1 MNTYIYVYIHIYI
14 YNPNRNACTRSLARI
29 ATADAIGK
37 QDTIPQLLSRNV
49 KRFRRGLVFKA
60 HRLVHHSTLGWRVI
74 KKKKWTALSG

>member
-37 QDTIPQLLSRNV
+37 QDTIPGDTTPVVCIYIYIYICIYIYIN
-49 KRFRRGLVFKA
+49 A
-60 HRLVHHSTLGWRVI
+60 
-74 KKKKWTALSG
+74 